1 MYAKTIT
8 IKSPKGFA
16 RLGGLFLIVGIIML
30 VVSAVAYVHEASFVK
45 SALITNGTVIDVVD
59 TLDDN
64 GASLTNAATNNMGA
78 DSSYRPVVQFEVGGK
93 KYVFTSNTGSNP
105 PSYSEGDVVQVVYNP
120 ENPADASIHS
130 WFSQWGFV
138 AIALL
143 IGVGFSLIGS
153 FMLRFRKRIAEQN
166 QTDDMDDSNF

>member
-8 IKSPKGFA
+8 IKTPKGFA

-30 VVSAVAYVHEASFVK
+30 LVSAVAYVHEVSFAK

-64 GASLTNAATNNMGA
+64 GVPLTNAATNNMGA
-78 DSSYRPVVQFEVGGK
+78 DSSYHPVVQFEVGGK

-105 PSYSEGDVVQVVYNP
+105 PSYSQGDAVQVVYNP
-120 ENPADASIHS
+120 ENPADARIHS

-138 AIALL
+138 VIALL
-143 IGVGFSLIGS
+143 IGVVFSLIGC
-153 FMLRFRKRIAEQN
+153 FMLRFCKRIAEQN
-166 QTDDMDDSNF
+166 QVGNTAPDF